1 MSTPSHVCIVGGA
14 GFIGTKI
21 TEALLARGDRVLV
34 VDVAAPRITHERLT
48 ALTHDFSASELQ
60 PQKLEGITAVINL
73 AGVSIGKRWSSA
85 YKKKIYDSRI
95 LTTRS
100 LVSTISKMLS
110 KPSVFVQAS
119 AVGFYGDRDSEL
131 LTEESSAGSDFL
143 AGLCVDWEAEARKT
157 ESFGIRF
164 VALRTAHV
172 IGPGGLLATLKPIFS
187 KGLGGYFGNG
197 KQYMPWVHWRDIVG
211 MYLFAIDTQIAGVFN
226 TGAGIT
232 PSQKELFS
240 AFARSIGSRFLWRI
254 PYFVALIV
262 FGSFAR
268 ALVSSQNTDSSK
280 IRNAG
285 YVFERPVLDQA
296 LLDS

>member
-1 MSTPSHVCIVGGA
+1 MNTPSHVCIVGGA

-34 VDVAAPRITHERLT
+34 VDVAAPRITHEHLT
-48 ALTHDFSASELQ
+48 SLVHDFSVSEL
-60 PQKLEGITAVINL
+60 PPEKLEGITAVINL

-100 LVSTISKMLS
+100 LVATISKMS
-110 KPSVFVQAS
+110 NKPSVFVQAS
-119 AVGFYGDRDSEL
+119 AVGIYGDRGSEL

-143 AGLCVDWEAEARKT
+143 AHLCVDWEAEAKKV
-157 ESFGIRF
+157 ESFGIRLA
-164 VALRTAHV
+164 ALRTAHV
-172 IGPGGLLATLKPIFS
+172 VGPGGLLATLKPIFS

-211 MYLFAIDTQIAGVFN
+211 MYIFAIDSQIRGVFN
-226 TGAGIT
+226 TGSGIT

-240 AFARSIGSRFLWRI
+240 AFARSIRSRFLWRI
-254 PYFVALIV
+254 PYFVASVI
-262 FGSFAR
+262 FGSFAH
-268 ALVSSQNTDSSK
+268 ALVSSQNTDSAK
-280 IRNAG
+280 IRDAG
-285 YVFERPVLDQA
+285 YVFEKPVLDEA